1 MLNNTRIWLIAAL
14 LAAAPLAA
22 GAQVKAPPAEGEETE
37 TQAAAPDMSPEEKA
51 RIQKEIEAEE
61 RRRMAAER
69 AAEDKARR
77 EALFEKC
84 VIRPV
89 MTDDE
94 IEACRLA
101 YRQ

>member
-1 MLNNTRIWLIAAL
+1 MPIRIWLIAAL
-14 LAAAPLAA
+14 LALPPAVH
-22 GAQVKAPPAEGEETE
+22 AQVQAPPAAAEATE
-37 TQAAAPDMSPEEKA
+37 TQAAEPDMTPEEKA

-61 RRRMAAER
+61 RRRMLAER
-69 AAEDKARR
+69 AAEDRARR

>member
-14 LAAAPLAA
+14 LALAPLAA

-37 TQAAAPDMSPEEKA
+37 TQAATPDMTPEEKA

-61 RRRMAAER
+61 RRRMLAER

-94 IEACRLA
+94 IDACRLA